1 MYKEIFCSGKKISV
15 ERDKP
20 LVSTIMEEVVNGT
33 EVIEAGL
40 NSCLLAT
47 TESPKSIDF
56 AIKIDFLRLFS
67 RKTERQCGVI
77 DEILNMIDN
86 FDSAQLVKHPV
97 IAIFIW
103 AKWKKIKKY
112 YYYLH
117 ALLYIAFLLS
127 YSIMVYQLFGTGGN
141 KFPIKECNT
150 TTSSNGDP
158 PEESCVLKLWFK
170 IPMILILTV
179 LTLYNIYKACKLRS
193 FEEPIKLTVLMM
205 PSLLITGNIG
215 LEFQNTI

>member
-67 RKTERQCGVI
+67 RKTKRQCTVI
-77 DEILNMIDN
+77 DEILDMIDN

-103 AKWKKIKKY
+103 AKWRKIKK

-141 KFPIKECNT
+141 KVPIKECNT

-158 PEESCVLKLWFK
+158 PEEICVLKFWFK
-170 IPMILILTV
+170 IPMILILAV